1 MALPQITAL
10 RRFVQREGLQ
20 RLLRNRYVVVGVL
33 AVVWMLLFDRY
44 DVGVHWRLQRK
55 INQLESDRTFY
66 QSEIIRLKAERRL
79 LQTSR
84 AEAERLAR
92 EQYLM
97 KRTDEDLYIVVPVDR

>member
-1 MALPQITAL
+1 MALPPFASLSQLVHSERL
-10 RRFVQREGLQ
+10 RG
-20 RLLRNRYVVVGVL
+20 LLRNRYVVVGVL

-55 INQLESDRTFY
+55 INQLESDRSFY
-66 QSEIIRLKAERRL
+66 QQEIVRLKAERRL

-97 KRTDEDLYIVVPVDR
+97 KRADEDLYLVVPVEQ